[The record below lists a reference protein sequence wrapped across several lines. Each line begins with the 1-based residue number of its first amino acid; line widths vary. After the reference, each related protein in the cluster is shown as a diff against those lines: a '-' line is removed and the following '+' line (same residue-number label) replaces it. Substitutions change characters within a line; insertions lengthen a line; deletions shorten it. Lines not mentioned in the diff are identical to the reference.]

1 MNNLIFYKSLSSRF
15 VLLLSHQL
23 SILFS
28 IVILG
33 IRIDEYNFGL
43 ISIYL
48 ILFQISYLLTEW
60 GYSIYSL
67 HVVNKKKDHF
77 LKNIYFEVLFSKL
90 IFLILCIIGIGTFF
104 YYNPIYWINSLSVLF
119 LLLSIIF
126 SAFNPLWYLQAISKP
141 EILIKP
147 TIISRF
153 FFISIIFFLVDQKNL
168 EYFFFAQFMSF
179 FLPTLVGNYYIIKYE
194 KPFLNF
200 NLKLVFELKKKT
212 LGIFF
217 STLIQNQAFTLWG
230 AFLVFFAGPLQI
242 AYYGLA
248 DQILRAGN
256 GFGNVF
262 QEIFMSIKNKIK
274 INIFFKKISI
284 LFILLFFLSIFSI
297 FYTEKIITFIFNE
310 KFADAT
316 LVIRL
321 VILSWFFLTLSKI
334 IGYPLVT
341 KFSEIKLLNKIS
353 YVVLIFNIS
362 LISINLFF
370 FDVNSINASIF
381 FLIAVTINL
390 ILNIFVVFKKIRVSF
405 LQTIKGLNK

>member
-1 MNNLIFYKSLSSRF
+1 MNNSIFYRSLQSRF
-15 VLLLSHQL
+15 LIIFTNQ
-23 SILFS
+23 FS
-28 IVILG
+28 IIFSIIILG
-33 IRIDEYNFGL
+33 NRLDEYNFGL

-48 ILFQISYLLTEW
+48 ILFQISFLLSEW

-67 HVVNKKKDHF
+67 YVVNKKKNYL
-77 LKNIYFEVLFSKL
+77 LKNIFSVIVFSKS
-90 IFLILCIIGIGTFF
+90 IILILCIISICIFF
-104 YYNPIYWINSLSVLF
+104 YYNPIYWINSLSILF

-126 SAFNPLWYLQAISKP
+126 SAFTPLWYLQAISKT
-141 EILIKP
+141 EILIKA

-153 FFISIIFFLVDQKNL
+153 FFLCIIFFLVDQQNL
-168 EYFFFAQFMSF
+168 EYFFLAQFISF

-194 KPFLNF
+194 KPIINF
-200 NLKLVFELKKKT
+200 NLKEVLKLKKKT

-230 AFLVFFAGPLQI
+230 VFLIFFAGPLQI

-256 GFGNVF
+256 GIGNVF

-274 INIFFKKISI
+274 INVFFKKISLLLI
-284 LFILLFFLSIFSI
+284 SLFFLSILSI
-297 FYTEKIITFIFNE
+297 FYTEKIISYIFNE
-310 KFADAT
+310 KFLNAT

-321 VILSWFFLTLSKI
+321 IIISWFFLTLSKI

-370 FDVNSINASIF
+370 FDANAVNVSIF
-381 FLIAVTINL
+381 FLIAVIINL
-390 ILNIFVVFKKIRVSF
+390 ILNIIVVFKKIRVSF
-405 LQTIKGLNK
+405 L

>member
-1 MNNLIFYKSLSSRF
+1 VSNLIFYKSLSSRF
-15 VLLLSHQL
+15 ILLLSHQL

-33 IRIDEYNFGL
+33 IRLNEYNFGL

-67 HVVNKKKDHF
+67 HIVNKKKIF
-77 LKNIYFEVLFSKL
+77 FKNIYFEVLFSKF
-90 IFLILCIIGIGTFF
+90 IFLILCIIGIGIFF
-104 YYNPIYWINSLSVLF
+104 YFNPIYRISNLSILF

-126 SAFNPLWYLQAISKP
+126 SAFNPLWYLQSILKP

-153 FFISIIFFLVDQKNL
+153 FFLCIIFFLVDQQNL
-168 EYFFFAQFMSF
+168 EYFFLAQFISF

-194 KPFLNF
+194 KPILNF
-200 NLKLVFELKKKT
+200 NLNEVFKLKKKT

-230 AFLVFFAGPLQI
+230 VFLIFFSGPLQI
-242 AYYGLA
+242 AYYSLA

-256 GFGNVF
+256 GIGNVF

-274 INIFFKKISI
+274 INIFFKKISL
-284 LFILLFFLSIFSI
+284 LFISLFFLSILSI
-297 FYTEKIITFIFNE
+297 FYTEKIISYIFNE
-310 KFADAT
+310 KFINAT

-321 VILSWFFLTLSKI
+321 IIISWFFLTLSKI

-370 FDVNSINASIF
+370 FDANAVNVSIF
-381 FLIAVTINL
+381 FLIAVIINL
-390 ILNIFVVFKKIRVSF
+390 ILNIIVVFKKMRVSF
-405 LQTIKGLNK
+405 F